1 MESAL
6 IPPLGI
12 YIHIPFCVRKCRYC
26 DFYSI
31 TDRDLEPVYIDALIR
46 EIQGCNEKS
55 RSVDTLYIGGGTPSV
70 LAPSS
75 IRRIIETVDSVFSVD
90 ADAEITIEVNPGTVS
105 KTHFEMYREAGV
117 NRLNIGVQSFK
128 DRLLRFL
135 GRCHTAKEA
144 TQAIEW
150 AKQAGFDNIGL
161 DLIYGVPD
169 QTKKGWAAD
178 MAQAL
183 SFKPKHLSCYL
194 LTFEPGTPLDDAR
207 NKDLVT
213 PISETTA
220 ANRFLFTSETLRKAG
235 YDHYEISN
243 FALTAANRSRHN
255 QKYWI
260 HAPYIGFG
268 PGAHSFLP
276 PVRRWNLKNVHS
288 YIERIKNGQP
298 PESEMETLSKQQLM
312 IEAIYLGLRQSDGID
327 TTAFNNQFGERFDMR
342 FEPLLSELSTTGLI
356 DRQDH
361 RYALSPGGMLYAD
374 GIAGRFADLI
384 G

>member
-1 MESAL
+1 MENAL
-6 IPPLGI
+6 TPPLGI

-31 TDRDLEPVYIDALIR
+31 TDRDMEPVYIDALVG

-70 LAPSS
+70 ASPQS
-75 IRRIIETVDSVFSVD
+75 ICRVIDAVRSVFSVTT
-90 ADAEITIEVNPGTVS
+90 DAEITIEVNPGTVS
-105 KTHFEMYREAGV
+105 KAHFESYREAGV

-128 DRLLRFL
+128 DSVLRFL

-150 AKQAGFDNIGL
+150 AGQTGFDNIGL
-161 DLIYGVPD
+161 DLIYGVPG
-169 QTKKGWAAD
+169 QTKKDWARSLS
-178 MAQAL
+178 QAL

-194 LTFEPGTPLDDAR
+194 LTFEPGTPLDEAR

-255 QKYWI
+255 QKYWV

-268 PGAHSFLP
+268 PGAHSFIP
-276 PVRRWNLKNVHS
+276 PTRRWNLKNVHS

-298 PESEMETLSKQQLM
+298 PESEMETLSREQLM
-312 IEAIYLGLRQSDGID
+312 VEAIYLGLRKSDGID
-327 TTAFNNQFGERFDMR
+327 TTVFNDRFGERFEAL
-342 FEPLLSELSTTGLI
+342 FEPLLSELLPTGLI
-356 DRQDH
+356 SRKDH
-361 RYALSPGGMLYAD
+361 LFTLTFNGMLYAD
-374 GIAGRFADLI
+374 GIAARFAEMI
-384 G
+384 